1 MLNEAEDAEHFL
13 VVLSHRGSA
22 SLCVCV
28 CGAEVVHGRKQQTS
42 ASTPNTLNAT

>member
-28 CGAEVVHGRKQQTS
+28 WRGSGARQEAADICV
-42 ASTPNTLNAT
+42 NT